1 MKLVRLATM
10 RISDN
15 SQYNRDQLSSKLPK
29 LTTKIANKTL
39 EQLERDGIFV
49 FPEIIDDTDDLYG
62 DQMIL
67 QELKNSYSTGN
78 VMGFLGCEEER
89 LVIESRFGGNNGND
103 FFFLYML
110 ERVMDFPSIVDLES
124 DADQNQRMFRL
135 FLFLFPCYLR
145 KAMRKGLFKK
155 YICRRYNDGNVS
167 GTIDIDRHIELNTPF
182 IGNIAYSQ
190 REFSYDNHLTELV
203 RHTIEYIR
211 KKPYG
216 SPILTKAKDE
226 VRQVISATPRYE
238 LYDRKKIIVANKK
251 NPVRHAYFHEY
262 RQLQQL
268 CILILQHEKHRIGS
282 GSRQIF
288 GVLFDGAWL
297 WEEYINSLI
306 AHCFHHPMNR
316 SEQSAQW
323 LFCGSNGKAGLIY
336 PDFISRDVETRI
348 IADAKYKPVDN
359 ISGKDYLQVLA
370 YMFRFDAKT
379 GYYLYPEPNEGNKD
393 IVLQLNK
400 GTTFER
406 NVRPRNDVRVIK
418 HGLKIPVHAKTY
430 KDFVDEI
437 TQNEQDFTEIFSNG
451 CRSRF
456 STASV

>member
-1 MKLVRLATM
+1 M
-10 RISDN
+10 RIKDN
-15 SQYNRDQLSSKLPK
+15 SLNDREKLRSEMPNLTEK
-29 LTTKIANKTL
+29 LANKTL

-49 FPEIIDDTDDLYG
+49 FPEIIDDADDLAG

-67 QELKNSYSTGN
+67 QERNNSYWTGN
-78 VMGFLGCEEER
+78 VMGFLGCGEER
-89 LVIESRFGGNNGND
+89 LVIGSRFGGEDEND

-110 ERVMDFPSIVDLES
+110 NRIMDFPSIVDLET
-124 DADQNQRMFRL
+124 DADRDQRMFRL

-155 YICRRYNDGNVS
+155 YICRRYNDENVL

-190 REFSYDNHLTELV
+190 REFSYDNHLMELV

-216 SPILTKAKDE
+216 TRLLAQAKEE
-226 VRQVISATPRYE
+226 VEQIVSATPTYE
-238 LYDRKKIIVANKK
+238 LYDRKKIIAVNKK
-251 NPVRHAYFHEY
+251 NPVRHAYYHEY
-262 RQLQQL
+262 RSLQRL

-306 AHCFHHPMNR
+306 THWFHHPMNR

-323 LFCGSNGKAGLIY
+323 LFSGSNGKAGLIY

-348 IADAKYKPVDN
+348 VADAKYKPVDN

-379 GYYLYPEPNEGNKD
+379 GYYLYPEPNESNKD
-393 IVLQLNK
+393 LVLQLNK

-406 NVRPRNDVRVIK
+406 DVRPRDDVRVIK

-451 CRSRF
+451 CQSQL